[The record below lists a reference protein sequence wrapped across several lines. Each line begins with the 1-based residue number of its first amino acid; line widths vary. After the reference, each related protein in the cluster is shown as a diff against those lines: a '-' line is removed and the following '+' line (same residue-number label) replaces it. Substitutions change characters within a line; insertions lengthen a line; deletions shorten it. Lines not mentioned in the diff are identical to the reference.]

1 MATNIH
7 LRKKDGESNNSL
19 IYRFTK
25 KVVRSGVLREARKRR
40 FHARNVNR
48 NKRRKSALHR
58 EEKRK
63 EIERAKRLGNF
74 KF

>member
-7 LRKKDGESNNSL
+7 LKRKEGESNSSL

-25 KVVRSGVLREARKRR
+25 KVVRSGVLKEVKSRR
-40 FHARNVNR
+40 FHTRTVNR
-48 NKRRKSALHR
+48 NKRRRSALHR

-63 EIERAKRLGNF
+63 GVERAKRLGNF
-74 KF
+74 KY